1 MLQVKAVFVRE
12 NFHLE
17 ITFNNNEQRIIDMKA
32 FLANDRGLLHQIIAN
47 EQFFNAVM
55 IDEVSKT
62 LLWPN
67 GVSFDTKVIYENSYI
82 IS

>member
-1 MLQVKAVFVRE
+1 MLRVTVVYVKE

-32 FLANDRGLLHQIIAN
+32 FLVGDRGLLHQIIED
-47 EQFFNAVM
+47 EQFFNTVT

-67 GVSFDTKVIYENSYI
+67 GVDFDTKVIYENSRAV
-82 IS
+82 S